1 MRCFRRGAA
10 GVDAVFVEAAA
21 GDGPLFVAAIV
32 TDRGAAAAAADEDE
46 DVDDAGRISS
56 SSSFD
61 EEDDVL
67 DDVLS
72 SSSRSTISS
81 VFELMEDE
89 KLHGQAAV
97 HCNEATSWQ
106 VKKKLNTEKNT
117 ETPRVSAYVP

>member
-97 HCNEATSWQ
+97 QLQRGNELASQ
-106 VKKKLNTEKNT
+106 KKIKH
-117 ETPRVSAYVP
+117 